1 MGTTKERRIVS
12 ERFDKYGLL
21 LIILGVL
28 ILGALGINGW
38 FVVLGY
44 AIGVIGVM
52 AKDLF
57 EMANEWFEM
66 KDDES

>member
-1 MGTTKERRIVS
+1 VS

>member
-1 MGTTKERRIVS
+1 MT
-12 ERFDKYGLL
+12 ERFDKYGFLL
-21 LIILGVL
+21 VILGVL

-44 AIGVIGVM
+44 AIGVVGVM

-57 EMANEWFEM
+57 DIANEWLKM